1 LEVKLLNIVKNEI
14 TRDRKPAARRNP
26 TFYPSSASAEMPDG
40 TILGGCQRADWY
52 RIHNVKPSN
61 GAEFYM
67 HFIWH
72 LGRAVESKV
81 IDAMKC
87 AGVYENDGVKFFD
100 RELNVSGELD
110 IVGRYRKDGKV
121 RYYGV
126 EVKSVYGIGCT
137 YTITG
142 RKRAWKG
149 QAAFD
154 PFPKESNLMQ
164 PMVYLDQFGS
174 DMEERYQLDYFKL
187 LYLPRD
193 KPNDGREYNVC
204 LVTKDDLGSAM
215 LLKYGPEM
223 TDGEHYAYVSTADFS
238 DKIETRFSIE
248 DLYRRWG
255 LLKRYIEEDIAP
267 PRAHKKFFS
276 EKEINQK
283 REDGK
288 IGKTAF
294 EKWEKAGKPK
304 SSLEKTPGHYM
315 CQSYCDYRSFCY
327 TKTGQPRKEADQ
339 VGLVQVSEPKEI
351 SYGEAKNTE
360 EGHTA

>member
-1 LEVKLLNIVKNEI
+1 MEVNLLNIVKNEI
-14 TRDRKPAARRNP
+14 TRNRQPAARRNP

-40 TILGGCQRADWY
+40 TVLGGCQRADWY
-52 RIHNVKPSN
+52 RIHNVTPSN
-61 GAEFYM
+61 STEFYM
-67 HFIWH
+67 HFVWH

-81 IDAMKC
+81 IDAMKR

-110 IVGRYRKDGKV
+110 IVGRYRRDGKI

-126 EVKSVYGIGCT
+126 EVKSVYGMGCT

-142 RKRAWKG
+142 RSRAWKG

-164 PMVYLDQFGS
+164 TMVYLDQFGPR
-174 DMEERYQLDYFKL
+174 MEERYQLDYFKL

-193 KPNDGREYNVC
+193 KPNDGREYTVR
-204 LVTKDDLGSAM
+204 LVTKKDLDASM
-215 LLKYGPEM
+215 LLKHGSDM
-223 TDGEHYAYVSTADFS
+223 TDGERYAHVSTAGFS
-238 DKIETRFSIE
+238 DKVETRFSIE
-248 DLYRRWG
+248 HLYRRWV
-255 LLKRYIEEDIAP
+255 LLKRYIEEGIAP
-267 PRAHKKFFS
+267 PRAHQKFYS
-276 EKEINQK
+276 EEDIIKK
-283 REDGK
+283 REAGK

-304 SSLEKTPGHYM
+304 ASLEKTPGHYM

-327 TKTGQPRKEADQ
+327 NKLGNPRREADN

-351 SYGEAKNTE
+351 AYGN
-360 EGHTA
+360 